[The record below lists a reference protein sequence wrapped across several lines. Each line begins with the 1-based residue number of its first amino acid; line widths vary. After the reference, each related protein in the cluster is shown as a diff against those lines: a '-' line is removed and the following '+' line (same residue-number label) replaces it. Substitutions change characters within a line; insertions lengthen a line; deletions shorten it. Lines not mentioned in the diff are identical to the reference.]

1 MKRIFTVWTCW
12 LIACFA
18 FALPAVAVN
27 YFRIEHPD
35 NSKDGKAF
43 PTWTEAI
50 TYLNEQPE
58 LEDGKAYKILV
69 IQKKGAGADVQDN
82 NNTVLMPNKAALISS
97 TGWGSDKYEL
107 NVGKLLWAMQAPLT
121 FDKVKLIGGN
131 TYAEFQTIFANGHKV
146 EFTPNVEVSGYLML
160 YGGASTNDV
169 ENTEIVLNGGKFY
182 AVYGGGSNGHVTGTA
197 CIKVGGKVNCT
208 FMYGGGANGG
218 AKNTEVLIGDG
229 ANLSFQKLCGGSSY
243 GSVEESLVRISGT
256 AVLNL
261 GSFRSNW
268 GLYAAGSS
276 STSYT
281 KTSRLE
287 ITGARQITEPYYLCG
302 GSYEGSVDN
311 TYVTVSGGSFKNTN
325 DRYYTIITGG
335 GYNGTVNEDTHV
347 LVTGGE
353 NLGWI
358 EGGNISNS
366 GGVKGTA
373 YVEIGEDCGQIVQV
387 GGGNIGNYGGN
398 IDVRIKGGEITKVY
412 GSQTSYSNNVGT
424 VIVSMEGGSAKY
436 LYAVY
441 ARTVK
446 EHFAITGKSEI
457 HVSGGQVQNLGTIMK
472 WSADMV
478 PTVVDWD
485 DELPVD
491 IIVEGNNASIENF
504 NAYCAENETD
514 SKWTS
519 FFKSSTLTF
528 KDCGTYTLNSD
539 LALFTEVVTENSTID
554 MGTHGFIVRKGVPL
568 TISGETWQKPDGGF
582 KLTSWVEDSEGTP
595 PSVNDKI
602 VILEGNDFGVDDF
615 SFDDGEKELY
625 KVGNS
630 IRYNDGSLEDDDFH
644 LVAITNEESEKG
656 SLSVVWDGTVVNS
669 GDKVPQIEGLP
680 LIATVTPEEGYSGTV
695 FVNDEPQTGSSVEI
709 ACDEDKT
716 FKATFAENPYTI
728 TYTQPEN
735 GTITVTDAED
745 AVITTGSTA
754 LFNSLNTITV
764 TPNTGYQLQE
774 GSLKAT
780 YGDGNIRVE
789 LTPVEGQAGKYTF
802 TMPAGAVTITA
813 TFEKATYQVTPSE
826 VEGGSIEADKAT
838 AQMGDKVT
846 LTYEANTNYEFVTWT
861 VTDGSQ
867 QAVEVTAEE
876 EGKYTFIMPASDVT
890 VTAIFEKVN
899 YQVQLKQTE
908 GGTIK
913 ADKTTAQMGDKVTL
927 MYEANTNY
935 KFVAWTV
942 TADGSQQAVE
952 VKAGEEGKYT
962 FTMPASDVTVTATF
976 EKEEDP
982 EPPVDPDPIRYYN
995 IYVEDV
1001 CDGVEVSTSKQ
1012 VVREGGSITVYVE
1025 KDTANYTFDNFKVYY
1040 KRSYYGGW
1048 DELKEGT
1055 QPGEYPIKNIWNHIY
1070 IKAEGAEEKEDPTGI
1085 ESIEGVKVYTKDG
1098 SLYVQ
1103 TPQREQVIIVSM
1115 SGAVVKNEEQVG
1127 LKQYH
1132 GLQPGIYIVRVGDR
1146 TYKLRLH

>member
-18 FALPAVAVN
+18 FALPAVAQTN

-35 NSKDGKAF
+35 NSNDGQAF

-69 IQKKGAGADVQDN
+69 IQKSGAKVDAQEYK
-82 NNTVLMPNKAALISS
+82 VLMPNKAALISCNAIS
-97 TGWGSDKYEL
+97 TTNKYEL
-107 NVGKLLWAMQAPLT
+107 EMEGTDWKIQAPLT
-121 FDKVKLIGGN
+121 FDKVKLSIN
-131 TYAEFQTIFANGHKV
+131 NEEHPYQSVYANGHRL
-146 EFTPNVEVSGYLML
+146 EFTSNVDVDYYIRLKV
-160 YGGASTNDV
+160 YGGSFNKDV
-169 ENTEIVLNGGKFY
+169 ESTEVILNGGKFLY
-182 AVYGGGSNGHVTGTA
+182 VFGGNYTGNVGTTCVKIGGEISTNDRFLFIYGGGESDCNATKTQ
-197 CIKVGGKVNCT
+197 
-208 FMYGGGANGG
+208 
-218 AKNTEVLIGDG
+218 VLIGDG
-229 ANLSFQKLCGGSSY
+229 AEIVT
-243 GSVEESLVRISGT
+243 GSVFGGNMYNGEIGESLVEISGT
-256 AVLNL
+256 AKV
-261 GSFRSNW
+261 GSSSSIYV
-268 GLYAAGSS
+268 YAAGENGHVNKATLEINGNPTIGSR
-276 STSYT
+276 STSY
-281 KTSRLE
+281 
-287 ITGARQITEPYYLCG
+287 YLYG
-302 GSYEGSVDN
+302 GSLSGTVDN
-311 TYVTVSGGSFKNTN
+311 TYVNISGGSFNKQARK
-325 DRYYTIITGG
+325 DGSIHGG
-335 GYNGTVNEDTHV
+335 CYAGIVNEDTHINIS
-347 LVTGGE
+347 GGT
-353 NLGWI
+353 NIYRVW
-358 EGGNISNS
+358 GGNTGQTTFDEPTGEVLGMAHIEIS
-366 GGVKGTA
+366 GGKISEV
-373 YVEIGEDCGQIVQV
+373 
-387 GGGNIGNYGGN
+387 YGGSSGYGSKGVGAVD
-398 IDVRIKGGEITKVY
+398 IQIKGGEIDNIYGGGESSKV
-412 GSQTSYSNNVGT
+412 GDIS
-424 VIVSMEGGSAKY
+424 IAMEGG
-436 LYAVY
+436 
-441 ARTVK
+441 TVK
-446 EHFAITGKSEI
+446 DLFLLRGLSGTSPATDWTIAGKSTVRI
-457 HVSGGQVQNLGTIMK
+457 SDGSITNLGAIRQTGGTK
-472 WSADMV
+472 TPLNWN
-478 PTVVDWD
+478 

-491 IIVEGNNASIENF
+491 FIIEGDKASITNF
-504 NAYCAENETD
+504 NAYATISLTGDEW
-514 SKWTS
+514 KLP
-519 FFKSSTLTF
+519 FKSSTLTF
-528 KDCGTYTLNSD
+528 KDCGTAASPYYLNSD
-539 LALFTEVVTENSTID
+539 IALFTKVVTENSFVN
-554 MGTHGFIVRKGVPL
+554 MGTNSFVVKEEYPL
-568 TISGETWQKPDGGF
+568 TISGKTWQMPQGKF
-582 KLTSWVEDSEGTP
+582 KLKSWDNDFNATELSANDVIVE
-595 PSVNDKI
+595 
-602 VILEGNDFGVDDF
+602 LEGNDFTAEDF

-780 YGDGNIRVE
+780 YGDDGNLPVA

-813 TFEKATYQVTPSE
+813 TFEKATYQVTLSE
-826 VEGGSIEADKAT
+826 VEGGSIKADKAT
-838 AQMGDKVT
+838 AQMGDEVT
-846 LTYEANTNYEFVTWT
+846 LAYEANTNYEFVAWT

-890 VTAIFEKVN
+890 VTAIFEK
-899 YQVQLKQTE
+899 
-908 GGTIK
+908 
-913 ADKTTAQMGDKVTL
+913 
-927 MYEANTNY
+927 
-935 KFVAWTV
+935 
-942 TADGSQQAVE
+942 
-952 VKAGEEGKYT
+952 
-962 FTMPASDVTVTATF
+962 
-976 EKEEDP
+976 EEDP
-982 EPPVDPDPIRYYN
+982 EPPVDPISYYN

-1025 KDTANYTFDNFKVYY
+1025 KDTARYTFDNFKVYY
-1040 KRSYYGGW
+1040 KRSYYGYW
-1048 DELKEGT
+1048 EELKEGT
-1055 QPGEYPIKNIWNHIY
+1055 QPGEYPIHNIWTHIY
-1070 IKAEGAEEKEDPTGI
+1070 IKAEGAEEIEDPTGI

-1098 SLYVQ
+1098 SLCVQ
-1103 TPQREQVIIVSM
+1103 TSQREVVIIVSM

-1146 TYKLRLH
+1146 AYKVRLN

>member
-18 FALPAVAVN
+18 FALPAVAQTN

-35 NSKDGKAF
+35 NSNDGQAF

-69 IQKKGAGADVQDN
+69 IKPKGAEADVQDN
-82 NNTVLMPNKAALISS
+82 NNTVLMPNKAALISCNAFS
-97 TGWGSDKYEL
+97 FRDKYEL
-107 NVGKLLWAMQAPLT
+107 NVGTHHWEMQAPLT
-121 FDKVKLIGGN
+121 FDQVKLIGGN
-131 TYAEFQTIFANGHKV
+131 TFAEFQTILANGHKV
-146 EFTPNVEVSGYLML
+146 EFTPNVEVSGYLAL
-160 YGGASTNDV
+160 FGGASTNDV
-169 ENTEIVLNGGKFY
+169 ENTEIVLNGGEFY
-182 AVYGGGSNGHVTGTA
+182 AVYGGGNSGDVTGTA
-197 CIKVGGKVNCT
+197 RIKVGDKVNCT

-504 NAYCAENETD
+504 NAYCADNETD

-695 FVNDEPQTGSSVEI
+695 FVNDEPQTGSSAEI

-780 YGDGNIRVE
+780 YGDGNLPVA

-813 TFEKATYQVTPSE
+813 TFEKATYQVTFSE
-826 VEGGSIEADKAT
+826 VEGGSIKADKAT
-838 AQMGDKVT
+838 AQMGDEVT
-846 LTYEANTNYEFVTWT
+846 LAYEANTNYEFVAWT

-867 QAVEVTAEE
+867 QAVEVTAEK

-890 VTAIFEKVN
+890 VTAIFEK
-899 YQVQLKQTE
+899 
-908 GGTIK
+908 
-913 ADKTTAQMGDKVTL
+913 
-927 MYEANTNY
+927 
-935 KFVAWTV
+935 
-942 TADGSQQAVE
+942 
-952 VKAGEEGKYT
+952 
-962 FTMPASDVTVTATF
+962 
-976 EKEEDP
+976 EEDP
-982 EPPVDPDPIRYYN
+982 EPPVDPISYYN

-1025 KDTANYTFDNFKVYY
+1025 KDTARYTFDNFKVYY
-1040 KRSYYGGW
+1040 KRSYYGYW
-1048 DELKEGT
+1048 EELKEGT
-1055 QPGEYPIKNIWNHIY
+1055 QPGEYPIHNIWTHIY
-1070 IKAEGAEEKEDPTGI
+1070 IKAEGAEEIEDPTGI

-1103 TPQREQVIIVSM
+1103 TSQREVVIIVSM

-1132 GLQPGIYIVRVGDR
+1132 GLRPSIYIVRVGDR
-1146 TYKLRLH
+1146 AYKVRLN

>member
-1 MKRIFTVWTCW
+1 
-12 LIACFA
+12 
-18 FALPAVAVN
+18 
-27 YFRIEHPD
+27 
-35 NSKDGKAF
+35 
-43 PTWTEAI
+43 
-50 TYLNEQPE
+50 
-58 LEDGKAYKILV
+58 
-69 IQKKGAGADVQDN
+69 
-82 NNTVLMPNKAALISS
+82 
-97 TGWGSDKYEL
+97 
-107 NVGKLLWAMQAPLT
+107 
-121 FDKVKLIGGN
+121 
-131 TYAEFQTIFANGHKV
+131 
-146 EFTPNVEVSGYLML
+146 
-160 YGGASTNDV
+160 
-169 ENTEIVLNGGKFY
+169 
-182 AVYGGGSNGHVTGTA
+182 
-197 CIKVGGKVNCT
+197 
-208 FMYGGGANGG
+208 
-218 AKNTEVLIGDG
+218 
-229 ANLSFQKLCGGSSY
+229 
-243 GSVEESLVRISGT
+243 
-256 AVLNL
+256 
-261 GSFRSNW
+261 
-268 GLYAAGSS
+268 
-276 STSYT
+276 
-281 KTSRLE
+281 
-287 ITGARQITEPYYLCG
+287 
-302 GSYEGSVDN
+302 
-311 TYVTVSGGSFKNTN
+311 
-325 DRYYTIITGG
+325 
-335 GYNGTVNEDTHV
+335 
-347 LVTGGE
+347 
-353 NLGWI
+353 
-358 EGGNISNS
+358 
-366 GGVKGTA
+366 
-373 YVEIGEDCGQIVQV
+373 
-387 GGGNIGNYGGN
+387 
-398 IDVRIKGGEITKVY
+398 
-412 GSQTSYSNNVGT
+412 
-424 VIVSMEGGSAKY
+424 
-436 LYAVY
+436 
-441 ARTVK
+441 
-446 EHFAITGKSEI
+446 
-457 HVSGGQVQNLGTIMK
+457 
-472 WSADMV
+472 
-478 PTVVDWD
+478 
-485 DELPVD
+485 
-491 IIVEGNNASIENF
+491 
-504 NAYCAENETD
+504 
-514 SKWTS
+514 
-519 FFKSSTLTF
+519 
-528 KDCGTYTLNSD
+528 LNSD

-680 LIATVTPEEGYSGTV
+680 LIATVTPKEGYSGTV

-780 YGDGNIRVE
+780 YGDDGNLPVA

-813 TFEKATYQVTPSE
+813 TFEKATYQVTLSE
-826 VEGGSIEADKAT
+826 VEGGSIKADKAT
-838 AQMGDKVT
+838 AQMGDEVT
-846 LTYEANTNYEFVTWT
+846 LAYEANTNYEFVAWT

-890 VTAIFEKVN
+890 VTAIFEK
-899 YQVQLKQTE
+899 
-908 GGTIK
+908 
-913 ADKTTAQMGDKVTL
+913 
-927 MYEANTNY
+927 
-935 KFVAWTV
+935 
-942 TADGSQQAVE
+942 
-952 VKAGEEGKYT
+952 
-962 FTMPASDVTVTATF
+962 
-976 EKEEDP
+976 EEDP
-982 EPPVDPDPIRYYN
+982 EPPVDPISYYN

-1025 KDTANYTFDNFKVYY
+1025 KDTANYTFDNFNVYY
-1040 KRSYYGGW
+1040 KEGYYDSW

-1055 QPGEYPIKNIWNHIY
+1055 QPGEYPINIY
-1070 IKAEGAEEKEDPTGI
+1070 IKAEGAEKKEDPTGI

-1115 SGAVVKNEEQVG
+1115 SGAVVKNEEQIG

-1132 GLQPGIYIVRVGDR
+1132 GLQPRIYIVRVGDR
-1146 TYKLRLH
+1146 AYKLRLN